1 MFTVP
6 AGRLQEPPCRRKR
19 PVGKHLQPGKSKPVA
34 SKQRFRSQ
42 WWSDR
47 FMQNS
52 QIAPWW
58 WWRQWWSDLFP
69 HKSGCYVRPDNEPRR
84 THKTPR
90 VYSPCCTAA
99 ARGVFSQTSGGCY
112 FHFCDAETKPAPLG
126 SVNEWLFL
134 ALTLPFVC
142 TALIHWIC
150 CNIRRMFKP
159 DFIFYRFFFFFF
171 KSWNENAEAGRP
183 ADRVPVSHRDEQE
196 LRGKRS
202 RVHP

>member
-1 MFTVP
+1 MERQMHAEFSDSSVVMMAAVVVLNLTYFP
-6 AGRLQEPPCRRKR
+6 ISLDATCALTTSRGARTRRHVFIVHVAR
-19 PVGKHLQPGKSKPVA
+19 LQPG
-34 SKQRFRSQ
+34 R
-42 WWSDR
+42 
-47 FMQNS
+47 
-52 QIAPWW
+52 
-58 WWRQWWSDLFP
+58 
-69 HKSGCYVRPDNEPRR
+69 
-84 THKTPR
+84 
-90 VYSPCCTAA
+90 
-99 ARGVFSQTSGGCY
+99 VFSQTSGGCY

-159 DFIFYRFFFFFF
+159 DFLFYRLLLFFF